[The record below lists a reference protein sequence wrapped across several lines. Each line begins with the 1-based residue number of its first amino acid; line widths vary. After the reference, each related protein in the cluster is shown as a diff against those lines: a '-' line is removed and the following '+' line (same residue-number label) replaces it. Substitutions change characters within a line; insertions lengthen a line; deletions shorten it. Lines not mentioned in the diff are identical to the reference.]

1 MAGGK
6 SRDSVAGGK
15 AGTVWRAAKQGR
27 CGGRQSRT
35 VWRAPG
41 DRRCSKGASLVQAM
55 LADQYTIV
63 AAGRAL
69 VRDAAAAYDSGA
81 DRRPGGPV

>member
-1 MAGGK
+1 M
-6 SRDSVAGGK
+6 
-15 AGTVWRAAKQGR
+15 
-27 CGGRQSRT
+27 
-35 VWRAPG
+35 WRAPG